1 MRKIR
6 LLEHYT
12 VTDLKLMLE
21 KQENIRE
28 YKEWLIIFS
37 VANNKNAKAE
47 EISTFIGIKKRKI
60 YDTVSKY
67 NKLGK
72 DWRTIKKWGGR
83 RDQNSFMT
91 VEEEKKLF
99 KDITEDALTGS
110 ILTYH
115 DLKKLVEKKIKHEV
129 SDDYIWVLFKRN
141 NWVKNTPRPTH
152 PEGDVEKRKEFKKN
166 FKPYWHPKR

>member
-37 VANNKNAKAE
+37 VANNKNAKAK
-47 EISTFIGIKKRKI
+47 EISTFIGINKRKI

-67 NKLGK
+67 NKL
-72 DWRTIKKWGGR
+72 
-83 RDQNSFMT
+83 
-91 VEEEKKLF
+91 
-99 KDITEDALTGS
+99 
-110 ILTYH
+110 
-115 DLKKLVEKKIKHEV
+115 
-129 SDDYIWVLFKRN
+129 
-141 NWVKNTPRPTH
+141 
-152 PEGDVEKRKEFKKN
+152 
-166 FKPYWHPKR
+166 